1 MADEPFALSTVP
13 PALPAQGDYDAICAT
28 VMESARG
35 RWFLQEYAR
44 RNRNADT
51 RVVLDAIERIEAVIR
66 GDRGREAYLSFRSEL
81 LEMATTIAQTRA
93 EVAEFPPARL
103 GQAEAVAAAREVFAA
118 AERIHEVAWTMRER
132 GLDPSTCDQIEA
144 LSVSILSA
152 SSLRDP
158 NNGRA
163 HMLGEVLRYLERRIN
178 AMLESCAASAPAA
191 SEANGAAGNVHAAPA
206 GNGHDAFAPDA
217 AAPLSEPQAAAPA
230 FPELAEAKDETGAA
244 AAPVKPFVEPSSAET
259 PLQLETEPLAFVGK
273 LPAAVGPTGS
283 TEPQSEP
290 AAAQVETIELELAPL
305 TVVPIARDTA
315 DAIPPAA
322 ELEHAPIIVEAA
334 FAPTA
339 NDAPAAE
346 AEAASAQDLP
356 ATYLMPEPV
365 LAALAQPDPAPAAAA
380 DRPPAEMAALEV
392 APLIATPAAP
402 PVRDDAPPVDIELDP
417 IAVEVARPEPTP
429 EAAPSAAKPALELAG
444 APEDAPSPAT
454 PTVPPAEVAAPAAAA
469 DPQPTA
475 IATASELVASTPEP
489 AAGGSA
495 PSGAPAM
502 TSIEA
507 TEAAPAAA
515 PIVVEQAIGASSAE
529 PIAASAPAVL
539 LPEEEVAP
547 SPAAAVGELP
557 ARLVGPAIEGPPGVE
572 VEPAVV
578 APTTPWPGLPA
589 ESQSGAGAPEP
600 ALSVEQPAPVNE
612 PLIVPLAVDSAMA
625 QQPVATEAGRPH
637 AEPPAPTASTAPTE
651 SMTSNAASASPEP
664 PAAPAPDVTTPPAEP
679 EAAAYQPESAELADF
694 LLEPLPLPAVG
705 GAATRPESGL
715 GAESRTAP
723 FDPMAEIEEEL
734 FAATPQA
741 ASVVVPPAFDPAAT
755 LRPSAPMPTPG
766 AAVPAAGRTPLVAPA
781 APAVPQ
787 PTPGDPL
794 AALKAMTDEERIALF
809 T

>member
-1 MADEPFALSTVP
+1 
-13 PALPAQGDYDAICAT
+13 
-28 VMESARG
+28 
-35 RWFLQEYAR
+35 
-44 RNRNADT
+44 
-51 RVVLDAIERIEAVIR
+51 
-66 GDRGREAYLSFRSEL
+66 
-81 LEMATTIAQTRA
+81 MATTIAQTRA

-158 NNGRA
+158 SNGRA
-163 HMLGEVLRYLERRIN
+163 HKLGEVLHYLERRIN
-178 AMLESCAASAPAA
+178 AMLESCAASTPAA
-191 SEANGAAGNVHAAPA
+191 SEGNGAADNVHSAPA
-206 GNGHDAFAPDA
+206 GNGHDALEPDA
-217 AAPLSEPQAAAPA
+217 AAPLSEPQAAASA
-230 FPELAEAKDETGAA
+230 LPELAEARDETSAA
-244 AAPVKPFVEPSSAET
+244 AVPVKPLVEPSPAET
-259 PLQLETEPLAFVGK
+259 PFRLESEPLAFVGK
-273 LPAAVGPTGS
+273 PPAAVGSTDS

-290 AAAQVETIELELAPL
+290 ATTHVETIELELAPL
-305 TVVPIARDTA
+305 TVVPIVRDTA

-339 NDAPAAE
+339 NDAPAAA

-356 ATYLMPEPV
+356 ATDLMPEPA
-365 LAALAQPDPAPAAAA
+365 LAASAQPDPAPAAAA
-380 DRPPAEMAALEV
+380 DRPPGEMAALEI
-392 APLIATPAAP
+392 APLIATSAAP

-429 EAAPSAAKPALELAG
+429 EGAQSAAEPALELAT

-454 PTVPPAEVAAPAAAA
+454 ATVLSAELDAPAAAA
-469 DPQPTA
+469 DPLPTA
-475 IATASELVASTPEP
+475 LATASELVESTPEP
-489 AAGGSA
+489 EAGDSA

-502 TSIEA
+502 TSAEA
-507 TEAAPAAA
+507 TEAAAAAA
-515 PIVVEQAIGASSAE
+515 PIVPVEQAIEASSAE
-529 PIAASAPAVL
+529 QIAASSPAVL
-539 LPEEEVAP
+539 LPEQDVAP
-547 SPAAAVGELP
+547 SPAAAAVGEQP
-557 ARLVGPAIEGPPGVE
+557 ARLTPAVE
-572 VEPAVV
+572 VESAVV
-578 APTTPWPGLPA
+578 APTTPSPGLPA
-589 ESQSGAGAPEP
+589 EPQSGAGAPEP
-600 ALSVEQPAPVNE
+600 VLPVERPAPAIE
-612 PLIVPLAVDSAMA
+612 PLIVPLAADSAMA
-625 QQPVATEAGRPH
+625 EQPVATEAGRPH
-637 AEPPAPTASTAPTE
+637 AEPPAPTDSTAAD
-651 SMTSNAASASPEP
+651 SVTSNAASASPEP
-664 PAAPAPDVTTPPAEP
+664 PAAPAPDVAAPPAEP
-679 EAAAYQPESAELADF
+679 EARAYQPESAELADF

-705 GAATRPESGL
+705 GAATRPKSGL
-715 GAESRTAP
+715 GAESRMAP

-734 FAATPQA
+734 FAAAPQA

>member
-158 NNGRA
+158 SNGRA
-163 HMLGEVLRYLERRIN
+163 HKLGEVLRYLERRIN
-178 AMLESCAASAPAA
+178 AMLESCAASTPAA
-191 SEANGAAGNVHAAPA
+191 SEGNGAADNIHSAPA
-206 GNGHDAFAPDA
+206 GNGHDALEPDA

-230 FPELAEAKDETGAA
+230 LPELAEARDETSAA
-244 AAPVKPFVEPSSAET
+244 AVPVKPLVEPSQAET
-259 PLQLETEPLAFVGK
+259 PFRLETEPLAFVGK
-273 LPAAVGPTGS
+273 PPAAVGS
-283 TEPQSEP
+283 TDSAEPQSEP
-290 AAAQVETIELELAPL
+290 ATAHVETIELELAPL
-305 TVVPIARDTA
+305 TVVPIVRDTA
-315 DAIPPAA
+315 GAIPPAA
-322 ELEHAPIIVEAA
+322 ELEHTPIIVEAA

-339 NDAPAAE
+339 NDAPAAA

-356 ATYLMPEPV
+356 ATDLMPEPA
-365 LAALAQPDPAPAAAA
+365 LAASAQPDPAPAAAA
-380 DRPPAEMAALEV
+380 DRPPGEMAALEI
-392 APLIATPAAP
+392 APLIATSAAP

-429 EAAPSAAKPALELAG
+429 EAAQSAAEPALELAT

-454 PTVPPAEVAAPAAAA
+454 ATVLSAELDAPAAAA
-469 DPQPTA
+469 DPLPIA
-475 IATASELVASTPEP
+475 LATASELVESTPEP
-489 AAGGSA
+489 EAGDSA

-502 TSIEA
+502 TSAEA
-507 TEAAPAAA
+507 TEAAAAAA
-515 PIVVEQAIGASSAE
+515 PIVPVEQAIEASSAE
-529 PIAASAPAVL
+529 PIAASASAVL

-547 SPAAAVGELP
+547 SPAAAAVGEQP
-557 ARLVGPAIEGPPGVE
+557 ARLTPAVE
-572 VEPAVV
+572 VESAVV

-589 ESQSGAGAPEP
+589 EPQSGAGAPEP
-600 ALSVEQPAPVNE
+600 VLPVERPAPAIE
-612 PLIVPLAVDSAMA
+612 PLIVPLAADSAMA
-625 QQPVATEAGRPH
+625 EQPVATEAGRPH
-637 AEPPAPTASTAPTE
+637 AEPPAPTDSTAAD
-651 SMTSNAASASPEP
+651 SVTSNAASASPEP
-664 PAAPAPDVTTPPAEP
+664 PAAPAPDVAAPPAEP
-679 EAAAYQPESAELADF
+679 EARAYQPESAELADF

-705 GAATRPESGL
+705 GAATRPKSGL
-715 GAESRTAP
+715 GAESRMAP

-734 FAATPQA
+734 FAAAPQA

-755 LRPSAPMPTPG
+755 LRPSAPMPTSG

>member
-1 MADEPFALSTVP
+1 M
-13 PALPAQGDYDAICAT
+13 
-28 VMESARG
+28 
-35 RWFLQEYAR
+35 
-44 RNRNADT
+44 
-51 RVVLDAIERIEAVIR
+51 
-66 GDRGREAYLSFRSEL
+66 
-81 LEMATTIAQTRA
+81 
-93 EVAEFPPARL
+93 
-103 GQAEAVAAAREVFAA
+103 AAAREVFAA

-163 HMLGEVLRYLERRIN
+163 HKLGEVLRYLERRIN
-178 AMLESCAASAPAA
+178 AMLESCAASTPAA
-191 SEANGAAGNVHAAPA
+191 SEGNGAADNIHSAPA
-206 GNGHDAFAPDA
+206 GNGHDALEPDA

-230 FPELAEAKDETGAA
+230 LPELAEAKDETSAA
-244 AAPVKPFVEPSSAET
+244 AVPVKPLVEPSPAET
-259 PLQLETEPLAFVGK
+259 PFRLETEPLAFVGK
-273 LPAAVGPTGS
+273 PPAAVGS
-283 TEPQSEP
+283 TDSAEPQSEP
-290 AAAQVETIELELAPL
+290 ATAHVETIELELAPL
-305 TVVPIARDTA
+305 TVVPIVRDTA

-339 NDAPAAE
+339 NDAPAAA

-356 ATYLMPEPV
+356 ATDLMPEPA
-365 LAALAQPDPAPAAAA
+365 LAASAQPDPAPAAAA
-380 DRPPAEMAALEV
+380 DRPPGEMAALEI
-392 APLIATPAAP
+392 APLIATSAAP

-429 EAAPSAAKPALELAG
+429 EAAQSAAEPALELAA

-454 PTVPPAEVAAPAAAA
+454 ATVLSAELDAPAAAA
-469 DPQPTA
+469 DPLPTA
-475 IATASELVASTPEP
+475 LATASELVESTPEP
-489 AAGGSA
+489 EAGDSA

-502 TSIEA
+502 TSAEA
-507 TEAAPAAA
+507 TEAAAAAA
-515 PIVVEQAIGASSAE
+515 PIVPVEQAVEASSAE

-539 LPEEEVAP
+539 LPEQDVAP
-547 SPAAAVGELP
+547 SPAAAAV
-557 ARLVGPAIEGPPGVE
+557 PGLI
-572 VEPAVV
+572 EPATRSARGRSRVRGRRADDAFAW
-578 APTTPWPGLPA
+578 APRRTA
-589 ESQSGAGAPEP
+589 ERRRRAGTG
-600 ALSVEQPAPVNE
+600 LSVERPAPAIE
-612 PLIVPLAVDSAMA
+612 PLIVPLAADSAMA
-625 QQPVATEAGRPH
+625 EQPVATEAGRPH
-637 AEPPAPTASTAPTE
+637 AEPPAPTDSTAAD
-651 SMTSNAASASPEP
+651 SVTSNAASASPEP
-664 PAAPAPDVTTPPAEP
+664 PAAPAPDVAAPPAEP
-679 EAAAYQPESAELADF
+679 EAPAYQPESAELADF

-705 GAATRPESGL
+705 GAATRPKSGL
-715 GAESRTAP
+715 GAESRMAP

-734 FAATPQA
+734 FAAAPQA

>member
-1 MADEPFALSTVP
+1 
-13 PALPAQGDYDAICAT
+13 
-28 VMESARG
+28 MESARG

-178 AMLESCAASAPAA
+178 AMLESCAASTPAA
-191 SEANGAAGNVHAAPA
+191 SEGNGAADNVHSAPA
-206 GNGHDAFAPDA
+206 GNGHDAFEPDA
-217 AAPLSEPQAAAPA
+217 TAPLSEPQAAAPA

-244 AAPVKPFVEPSSAET
+244 AAPFNPLVEPSSAET
-259 PLQLETEPLAFVGK
+259 PFRLEIEPLAFVGK
-273 LPAAVGPTGS
+273 PPAAVGPTGS

-290 AAAQVETIELELAPL
+290 AIAQVETIELELAPL
-305 TVVPIARDTA
+305 TVVPIVRDTA

-339 NDAPAAE
+339 NDAPAAA

-356 ATYLMPEPV
+356 ATDLMPEPV
-365 LAALAQPDPAPAAAA
+365 LAASAQPDPAPAAAA
-380 DRPPAEMAALEV
+380 DQPPGEMAALEI
-392 APLIATPAAP
+392 APLIATSAAP

-429 EAAPSAAKPALELAG
+429 EAAPSAAEPALEFAA

-454 PTVPPAEVAAPAAAA
+454 ATVPPVELDAPAAAA
-469 DPQPTA
+469 DPLPTA
-475 IATASELVASTPEP
+475 LATASELVASTPEP
-489 AAGGSA
+489 EAGHST
-495 PSGAPAM
+495 PSSTPAM
-502 TSIEA
+502 TSAEA
-507 TEAAPAAA
+507 TEAASAAA
-515 PIVVEQAIGASSAE
+515 PIVPVEQAVEASSAE
-529 PIAASAPAVL
+529 PIAASAPAML
-539 LPEEEVAP
+539 LPEEDVAP
-547 SPAAAVGELP
+547 SPAAAAVGERP
-557 ARLVGPAIEGPPGVE
+557 ARLIEPTIEEPPAVE
-572 VEPAVV
+572 VESAVV
-578 APTTPWPGLPA
+578 APTTLWSVPA
-589 ESQSGAGAPEP
+589 EPLSGAGAPEP
-600 ALSVEQPAPVNE
+600 ALSVERPAPAIE
-612 PLIVPLAVDSAMA
+612 PLIVPLAADSAMA
-625 QQPVATEAGRPH
+625 EQPIATEAARPH
-637 AEPPAPTASTAPTE
+637 AEPPAPTVSTAPAD

-664 PAAPAPDVTTPPAEP
+664 PAAPAPDATAAPAEP
-679 EAAAYQPESAELADF
+679 EAPAYQPESAELADF

-715 GAESRTAP
+715 RAASGMAP
-723 FDPMAEIEEEL
+723 LDPMAEIEEEL
-734 FAATPQA
+734 FAAAPRA
-741 ASVVVPPAFDPAAT
+741 PSVVVPPAFDPAAT
-755 LRPSAPMPTPG
+755 LRPSAPVPTPG